1 MGIWGYRM
9 CARVLTH
16 SHISISLWN
25 VGLNIESPLI
35 TAPKNLLKSTYSCHD
50 VFGIVVPL
58 GSNNGLFPWL
68 VVDLP
73 LLKNMKDLGFLF
85 QMKNKK
91 CSKPS
96 HLKIFINQINL
107 TRPGWDLTWCFLFTL
122 GTILSFS
129 SCLPRRSSF
138 ISGISKA
145 SLWDRWVCW
154 GLQSTKLWLLGGA
167 MCPSWKMMGFV
178 NGFRMTSHIL
188 YGK

>member
-1 MGIWGYRM
+1 M

-35 TAPKNLLKSTYSCHD
+35 MAPKNLLKSTYSCHD

-58 GSNNGLFPWL
+58 GSDNGLFPWL

-73 LLKNMKDLGFLF
+73 LWKIWKTWDSYSKWKIKNVPNH
-85 QMKNKK
+85 Q
-91 CSKPS
+91 PVS

-107 TRPGWDLTWCFLFTL
+107 TRHGWDLTWCFLFTL

-129 SCLPRRSSF
+129 SCLPRWSSF
-138 ISGISKA
+138 ISGISNA

-167 MCPSWKMMGFV
+167 MCPSWKMMDFV
-178 NGFRMTSHIL
+178 NGFRMTSHI
-188 YGK
+188 